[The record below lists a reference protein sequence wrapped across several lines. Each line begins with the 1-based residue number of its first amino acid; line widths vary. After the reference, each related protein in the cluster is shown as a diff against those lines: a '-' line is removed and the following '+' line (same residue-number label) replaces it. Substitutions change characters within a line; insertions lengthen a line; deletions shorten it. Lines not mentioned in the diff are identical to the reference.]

1 VIRIRR
7 VLYSDE
13 LEDTLKRARMNYTS
27 GSFLRICIIFSTLVA
42 FVFTGLV
49 FILSLRLSFS
59 AIYFPVVFLATFTLV
74 FLLVKSIPFFN
85 LQNKKAFLEA
95 DILYSGRHLLLKLES
110 GSSLVNSIESV
121 SKLKTNSSLY
131 FKELM
136 YDISLG
142 MPVEDALSKSS
153 EISPSAAYSK
163 LLEEIRT
170 SMKTGADI
178 NKTLKTTIEDVTKK
192 HLILIQEY
200 GKKLNPMSMFY
211 MIFGTILPSLGTA
224 MLVVISSFLP
234 GMIIIDKR
242 ILLGMAVFVFFA
254 QIFFVLAFK
263 SLKPMVVE

>member
-1 VIRIRR
+1 MK
-7 VLYSDE
+7 YS
-13 LEDTLKRARMNYTS
+13 S
-27 GSFLRICIIFSTLVA
+27 GYFLRLCIIFSTVVA
-42 FVFTGLV
+42 LLFMGFAL
-49 FILSLRLSFS
+49 ILRIKISFS
-59 AIYFPVVFLATFTLV
+59 IIYAPIIFLVTFGFV
-74 FLLVKSIPFFN
+74 FLLLRSIPYFN
-85 LQNKKAFLEA
+85 LQNKKGFLEA
-95 DILYSGRHLLLKLES
+95 DILYSARHLLLKLES

-153 EISPSAAYSK
+153 EISPSPAYSK
-163 LLEEIRT
+163 VLEEIRT
-170 SMKTGADI
+170 SMKTGSDI
-178 NKTLKTTIEDVTKK
+178 NKTLKATIDDVTKK
-192 HLILIQEY
+192 HLIQIQEY

-242 ILLGMAVFVFFA
+242 ILLGVAVFVFFA
-254 QIFFVLAFK
+254 QVFFVLAFK
-263 SLKPMVVE
+263 SLKPAVVE